1 MGARCCH
8 RQNVGRVTPSYA
20 LHPKMVGAWA
30 RGRVGAW
37 ARGRV
42 GAWARGR
49 VGAWARGRVGAWARK
64 KKARRL
70 LIYY

>member
-1 MGARCCH
+1 M
-8 RQNVGRVTPSYA
+8 GRVTPSYA

-30 RGRVGAW
+30 RGRVGAQ
-37 ARGRV
+37 
-42 GAWARGR
+42 
-49 VGAWARGRVGAWARK
+49 